1 MMRRYKA
8 AKLALMIL
16 SGAFLTQLGSC
27 TVMALQ
33 TGVTSLSPSLIDAN
47 GRFLGIFNV
56 CGVPNVQVI
65 GENGAPTGG
74 ILNGGDDLFYG
85 CPVTTIGP

>member
-16 SGAFLTQLGSC
+16 SGAFLTQLGPC

-33 TGVTSLSPSLIDAN
+33 TGVTAVTPSLIDAN

-56 CGVPNVQVI
+56 CGVANVQVI
-65 GENGAPTGG
+65 GENGQPTGEV
-74 ILNGGDDLFYG
+74 LNGGDDLFYG
-85 CPVTTIGP
+85 CPVTTVGP

>member
-16 SGAFLTQLGSC
+16 SGAFLTQLGPC

-33 TGVTSLSPSLIDAN
+33 TGVTSVTPSLIDAN

-56 CGVPNVQVI
+56 CGVPNVQLI
-65 GENGAPTGG
+65 GENGVPADE